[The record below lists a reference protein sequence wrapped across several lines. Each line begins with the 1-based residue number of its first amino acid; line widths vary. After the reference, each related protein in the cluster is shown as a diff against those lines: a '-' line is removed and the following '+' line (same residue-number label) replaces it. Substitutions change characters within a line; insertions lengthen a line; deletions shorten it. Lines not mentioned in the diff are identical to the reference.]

1 MPYFTHRIAI
11 HPYRNS
17 FYTIVSYL
25 VSYYARRT
33 WELFSMRTTLTAVA
47 ALMIAVSPLAA
58 QTPNFIPEQ
67 NQSEVLGTDFVGT
80 QIVSKDNQP
89 LGKIA
94 NLVFDQSGHIE
105 LAVIG
110 VGGFLGIG
118 EKEVAVPFDSLKS
131 DVVNNK
137 HVFSVDLTKDQL
149 KAAPTFKTL
158 NDQARQEMIA
168 KWRSKAEQ
176 SWADL
181 KAKAG
186 KTYEETKDRVNEARE
201 KADHKMEKAEEP
213 KAQ

>member
-1 MPYFTHRIAI
+1 MK
-11 HPYRNS
+11 
-17 FYTIVSYL
+17 
-25 VSYYARRT
+25 
-33 WELFSMRTTLTAVA
+33 TTLTAVA

-80 QIVSKDNQP
+80 QVVSKDNLP

-118 EKEVAVPFDSLKS
+118 EKEVAVPFNSLKS
-131 DVVNNK
+131 EDVNNK
-137 HVFSVDLTKDQL
+137 HVFTIDLTKDQL
-149 KAAPTFKTL
+149 KAAPAFKTL
-158 NDQARQEMIA
+158 NDQARRELIA
-168 KWRSKAEQ
+168 KWRAKAEK

-181 KAKAG
+181 KSKAG
-186 KTYEETKDRVNEARE
+186 KTYDEAKERVNEARE
-201 KADHKMEKAEEP
+201 KVEQKVDKAEEP

>member
-1 MPYFTHRIAI
+1 
-11 HPYRNS
+11 
-17 FYTIVSYL
+17 
-25 VSYYARRT
+25 
-33 WELFSMRTTLTAVA
+33 MRTTLTAVA

-80 QIVSKDNQP
+80 QVVSKDNQP

-118 EKEVAVPFDSLKS
+118 EKEVAVPFDALKS

-149 KAAPTFKTL
+149 KAAPVFKTL

-201 KADHKMEKAEEP
+201 KVEHKMEKAEEP